1 MWLRRGR
8 DVVTADYR
16 GSVYDVR
23 GMWLWWSI
31 MDVFKV
37 IVFIGGVFMVEYRGM
52 FTTEFMGC
60 GYGAIE
66 VWL

>member
-31 MDVFKV
+31 MEVFKV
-37 IVFIGGVFMVEYRGM
+37 IVFIGGVVMAEYRGM
-52 FTTEFMGC
+52 FTSSLWGVVMEG
-60 GYGAIE
+60 
-66 VWL
+66 